1 MKVFAECT
9 NFMLGRE
16 LVESKSVRAP
26 RSADFSATGRI
37 RCGEQV
43 CRIAVFQTRLTSVVR
58 RAQKLRHKPI
68 GNLRY
73 PTTARSLSWRNL
85 AISGQAA
92 PSPRPAEPR
101 LGANTSSIACHWCK
115 GRNSKSTSL
124 WHSHARLP
132 PARETRGRVVLR
144 DVSPGRFV
152 A

>member
-1 MKVFAECT
+1 MQLAALRPLIERLNVCQAMVEPITPQIDLILRHRIEHERVIGIGGNLPRAKTLVRCLVLLCMKVFAECT

-26 RSADFSATGRI
+26 RSADFSAT
-37 RCGEQV
+37 
-43 CRIAVFQTRLTSVVR
+43 
-58 RAQKLRHKPI
+58 
-68 GNLRY
+68 
-73 PTTARSLSWRNL
+73 
-85 AISGQAA
+85 
-92 PSPRPAEPR
+92 
-101 LGANTSSIACHWCK
+101 

-152 A
+152 AQGSVELRTGEGRTTSSATAF